1 MLQNKIISWYL
12 SNKRDLPWRNT
23 RNPYFIWLSEIILQ
37 QTRVAQG
44 LPYYEKFVEHY
55 PTIYDL
61 ANASE
66 EEVLRLWQGLGYYSR
81 GRNLHGTAKHITGTL
96 NGAFPESFTEI
107 VKLKGVGN
115 YTAAAIASFAY
126 SESVPAIDG
135 NAIRVIS
142 RLFRITE
149 PVDQLTTLKE
159 IVKIS
164 EELISQ
170 VKPDVYNQAI
180 MEFGAMLCTPKN
192 PKCDICPVQE
202 NCLSFPSGDFERI
215 PVKSKKTKVTER
227 EIHYIVI
234 EKEDSVYMRQRTD
247 ADIWKNMYDFPELGV
262 NDLSEIV
269 KKLEAKKIITHAP
282 IIHLLSHRKLKV
294 TFTRIFTSLDFF
306 DMEGQWY
313 SLEQTEALPKPKV
326 VVDFINLIKSSPFE
340 ES

>member
-12 SNKRDLPWRNT
+12 SNKRELPWRNT

-81 GRNLHGTAKHITGTL
+81 GRNLHGTAKHIAGNL
-96 NGAFPESFTEI
+96 SGIFPESFTEI
-107 VKLKGVGN
+107 LKLKGVGN

-142 RLFRITE
+142 RLFRITG
-149 PVDQLTTLKE
+149 PVDQITTLKE

-170 VKPDVYNQAI
+170 VKPDIYNQAI

-202 NCLSFPSGDFERI
+202 NCLSFPARDFERI

-227 EIHYIVI
+227 DIHYIVI
-234 EKEDSVYMRQRTD
+234 ENEGRIYMQQRTD
-247 ADIWKNMYDFPELGV
+247 ADIWKNMYDFPEIESQELPS
-262 NDLSEIV
+262 L
-269 KKLEAKKIITHAP
+269 AKKFEVTKIISHEP
-282 IIHLLSHRKLKV
+282 VIHLLSHRRLKV
-294 TFTRIFTSLDFF
+294 TFTRVLTSLEILDLK
-306 DMEGQWY
+306 GKWY
-313 SLEQTEALPKPKV
+313 TLEQAESLPKPKV
-326 VVDFINLIKSSPFE
+326 VVDFINMLKSSPFE